1 MAGRLLSFSQ
11 YIGGANN
18 VVVAENFPSTQ
29 KTYNY
34 DFPGNIATYSFAVE
48 SQTIIVDALSYN
60 AADGQPNFTTSDVV
74 GTFANVTVAS
84 SNVVPV
90 SNADGTVNIT
100 IPANL
105 YTGPIEPDARANVPI
120 NVVSVT
126 WTDSA
131 ATPSITESHRYALIQ
146 RYEPGV
152 TVGNPRLSNA
162 FISIGTGAISTFT
175 GAGTADAS
183 RTPGTYIGVTGLTT
197 GTDILGLGT
206 AAPRSEG
213 TGASFQALVLAN
225 GVCEFDIT
233 TRGQNYVV
241 GDVITILDSSLGGG
255 GGADITLTVTA
266 TG

>member
-18 VVVAENFPSTQ
+18 VVIAENFPSTQ

-34 DFPGNIATYSFAVE
+34 NFPTDISTYSFAVE
-48 SQTIIVDALSYN
+48 SQTIVVDSLTYN
-60 AADGQPNFTTSDVV
+60 AADGQPNFTNTNVV

-90 SNADGTVNIT
+90 SNAAGTVNIT

-105 YTGPIEPDARANVPI
+105 YGGPIEPDARANVPI
-120 NVVSVT
+120 NVLSVT

-131 ATPSITESHRYALIQ
+131 VTPNITESHRYALIQ

-175 GAGTADAS
+175 GAGTADGS
-183 RTPGTYIGVTGLTT
+183 RTAGTYSGITGVTSGPSAST
-197 GTDILGLGT
+197 GQVG
-206 AAPRSEG
+206 S
-213 TGASFQALVLAN
+213 GATFQALVLAN
-225 GVCEFDIT
+225 GVCEFDIL
-233 TRGQNYVV
+233 TRGTDYVV
-241 GDVITILDSSLGGG
+241 GDTINILDSSLGGG
-255 GGADITLTVTA
+255 GGADITITVTA

>member
-34 DFPGNIATYSFAVE
+34 DYPANIANYTFTME
-48 SQTIIVDALSYN
+48 SQTIVVDQLSYN
-60 AADGQPNFTTSDVV
+60 ASDGQPNFTNANVV
-74 GTFANVTVAS
+74 GTFANTSINVAV
-84 SNVVPV
+84 NVNRV

-100 IPANL
+100 IPADL

-120 NVVSVT
+120 NVVKVEWS
-126 WTDSA
+126 DASN
-131 ATPSITESHRYALIQ
+131 TPPIVESHRYALIQ

-152 TVGNPRLSNA
+152 TVGNPRLSNV
-162 FISIGTGAISTFT
+162 FLPIGTGAISTFS
-175 GAGTADAS
+175 GAGTADGA
-183 RTPGTYIGVTGLTT
+183 RTPGTYSGVSGVTT
-197 GTDILGLGT
+197 GPSASTGQ
-206 AAPRSEG
+206 AG
-213 TGASFQALVLAN
+213 TGATFQALVLAN
-225 GVCEFDIT
+225 GVCEFDIL
-233 TRGQNYVV
+233 TRGSDYVV
-241 GDVITILDSSLGGG
+241 GDTINILDSSLGGG

>member
-18 VVVAENFPSTQ
+18 VVIAENFPSTQ
-29 KTYNY
+29 KTYQY
-34 DFPGNIATYSFAVE
+34 DFPANIANYSFAVE
-48 SQTIIVDALSYN
+48 SQTIVVDALSYN
-60 AADGQPNFTTSDVV
+60 ANDGQPNFTNSVV
-74 GTFANVTVAS
+74 TGIFANVTIDS

-100 IPANL
+100 IPADL

-126 WTDSA
+126 WTDA
-131 ATPSITESHRYALIQ
+131 TLTPSTTESHRYALIQ

-152 TVGNPRLSNA
+152 TVGNPRLSPN
-162 FISIGTGAISTFT
+162 FLPIGTGALSTFT
-175 GAGTADAS
+175 VAGATADAS
-183 RTPGTYIGVTGLTT
+183 RTEGTYSGITGVTSGPSATT
-197 GTDILGLGT
+197 GQ
-206 AAPRSEG
+206 A
-213 TGASFQALVLAN
+213 GAGATFQGLVLAN
-225 GVCEFDIT
+225 GVVEIDIL
-233 TRGQNYVV
+233 TRGQDYVI
-241 GDVITILDSSLGGG
+241 GDTINILDSSLGGG